1 MMRTIKH
8 LFILITILLGTDA
21 QAADKQIGSF
31 AQQEVEG
38 YIQVTIEYRSM
49 FPGNLQVRDE
59 VCKQARSIE
68 CEKAK
73 IIINSEACN
82 QSSSLNECKEWRD
95 LLESSFCV
103 EGLIFDGRV
112 QSGEKIDVWICL
124 SSTGFGNVSARDTK
138 NGWVWTNY
146 PLLNK
151 NSSISYP

>member
-1 MMRTIKH
+1 MNRSFIKGFLH
-8 LFILITILLGTDA
+8 VAVVCLSAFSYPLT
-21 QAADKQIGSF
+21 SY
-31 AQQEVEG
+31 AQQETAG

-59 VCKQARSIE
+59 VCKEARSIE

-73 IIINSEACN
+73 IKIKSEACN
-82 QSSSLNECKEWRD
+82 QSSSFYECKEWRN

-112 QSGEKIDVWICL
+112 QSEDKIEVWICL
-124 SSTGFGNVSARDTK
+124 SSSGFGNISARDTK
-138 NGWVWTNY
+138 NGLVWTNY

-151 NSSISYP
+151 HSSISYP